1 MSKKAKTKSGGRT
14 RGRTPKVT
22 DVYEAEESRDE
33 ETNLRRFDAVEN
45 YQYETP
51 SEFEDEEIDED
62 MAFTEEDKHQF
73 GDMGMEAPAEDEDL
87 AGEDLREMP
96 ESDDEELAA
105 SDEAEELE
113 DESLRRRHRR
123 SCCRR

>member
-1 MSKKAKTKSGGRT
+1 MHAHLLMMILSA
-14 RGRTPKVT
+14 
-22 DVYEAEESRDE
+22 
-33 ETNLRRFDAVEN
+33 FMQAVEN

-87 AGEDLREMP
+87 DGEDLTEMP

-105 SDEAEELE
+105 SDEV
-113 DESLRRRHRR
+113 R
-123 SCCRR
+123 SRQIRPVVLCSS